1 MGLFKDVF
9 MATMCLISFTVEL
22 NGFEYFQQGML
33 NKIIKTLSKNQ
44 YSVTLLLSAAF
55 YVTLTNTCTV
65 NLELFFC
72 VFINSCS

>member
-9 MATMCLISFTVEL
+9 MATMYLISFTVEL
-22 NGFEYFQQGML
+22 DGFEDFQQGML

-55 YVTLTNTCTV
+55 
-65 NLELFFC
+65 
-72 VFINSCS
+72 